1 MSKNRLLAIL
11 KDLKLPLSLILWIE
25 SFLSDRVIRLT
36 FDGQIELFKPIRTGI
51 PQGSPIS
58 PILFLIYI
66 RDLFQSRAV
75 TLISYLDDIS
85 LTTSSKSFSKN
96 TKILEREVKDLI
108 QLGDKNAISFDIAK
122 TELIHF
128 QKNSKNKPTLKLP
141 SGYIVKSKPL
151 VKWLGVYFDE
161 NLNYKE
167 HIAIKASKARQAF
180 HRMNRLAN
188 ISQGLSP
195 TAIRQ
200 LYIACVTS
208 VADYGSI
215 LWYKDTIS
223 EAKLA
228 PL

>member
-1 MSKNRLLAIL
+1 M
-11 KDLKLPLSLILWIE
+11 
-25 SFLSDRVIRLT
+25 
-36 FDGQIELFKPIRTGI
+36 
-51 PQGSPIS
+51 
-58 PILFLIYI
+58 
-66 RDLFQSRAV
+66 FQSRAV
-75 TLISYLDDIS
+75 TFISYLDDIS

-228 PL
+228 PLQAIQNLALRKVLGVFKTAPIKPMEVEGAIVPPKIRLSYYIRRYALRLLKLSETHPVNAKLAQI